1 MSRSLF
7 HSLSKEFDD
16 TLDTSLYPF
25 ETKRKWK
32 GCGVREIALEL
43 PRSSTRS
50 DIRPFVAFL
59 NEPVHSYPSIGPRG
73 LHYSKRR
80 ESIIPRLFLF
90 PPLAKFHE
98 IPRQRSMLVGY
109 SRRIFPG
116 GIHRRNL
123 KIFSRVGLERESRKI
138 PRKMEN
144 ISSKWKN
151 SFVPSAE

>member
-109 SRRIFPG
+109 SRRIFPRG
-116 GIHRRNL
+116 NISKKFKNFL
-123 KIFSRVGLERESRKI
+123 ESRSRTRESKD
-138 PRKMEN
+138 PSKDGEYFFEME
-144 ISSKWKN
+144 K
-151 SFVPSAE
+151 

>member
-1 MSRSLF
+1 MSKSLF

-73 LHYSKRR
+73 LHYSKRIHYPATLSLSTTR
-80 ESIIPRLFLF
+80 
-90 PPLAKFHE
+90 E
-98 IPRQRSMLVGY
+98 IPRNSASTIHARRILEKDL
-109 SRRIFPG
+109 SRRDTSKKFK
-116 GIHRRNL
+116 NFL
-123 KIFSRVGLERESRKI
+123 ESRSRTRESKD
-138 PRKMEN
+138 PSKDGEYFFEME
-144 ISSKWKN
+144 K
-151 SFVPSAE
+151 

>member
-1 MSRSLF
+1 MSKSLF

-43 PRSSTRS
+43 PRSSTRRYS
-50 DIRPFVAFL
+50 PVRRFSKRARAFL
-59 NEPVHSYPSIGPRG
+59 PIDWSARIALFKANPLSRDSFSFHHSRNSTKFRVNDPCS
-73 LHYSKRR
+73 SDTR
-80 ESIIPRLFLF
+80 EGSFQE
-90 PPLAKFHE
+90 E
-98 IPRQRSMLVGY
+98 IY
-109 SRRIFPG
+109 
-116 GIHRRNL
+116 RRNL

>member
-1 MSRSLF
+1 MSKSLF

-32 GCGVREIALEL
+32 GCGVTEIALEL

-109 SRRIFPG
+109 SRRIFPRG
-116 GIHRRNL
+116 NISKKFKNFL
-123 KIFSRVGLERESRKI
+123 ESRSRTRESKD
-138 PRKMEN
+138 PSKDGEYFFEME
-144 ISSKWKN
+144 K
-151 SFVPSAE
+151 

>member
-1 MSRSLF
+1 MSKSLF

-109 SRRIFPG
+109 SRRIFPRG
-116 GIHRRNL
+116 NISKKFKNFL
-123 KIFSRVGLERESRKI
+123 ESRSRTRESKD
-138 PRKMEN
+138 PSKDGEYFFEME
-144 ISSKWKN
+144 K
-151 SFVPSAE
+151 